1 MFILNS
7 IWIAGKDL
15 MKRLYH
21 LKKDFYSEL
30 TLEDVSDKDNEHA
43 QKVFKEYYTDMSDY
57 HDLYVQTDT
66 LLRANVFEKFKEKFI
81 EIYGR
86 DPSYIYCTP
95 GLAWQASLKN
105 RGVKL
110 ELLTDTD
117 ILLMIEK
124 IIRGGMCQSRHSYAK
139 ASNKCMKN
147 YDNKI
152 ESSYLIYLDANN

>member
-1 MFILNS
+1 M
-7 IWIAGKDL
+7 
-15 MKRLYH
+15 
-21 LKKDFYSEL
+21 
-30 TLEDVSDKDNEHA
+30 
-43 QKVFKEYYTDMSDY
+43 FKEYYTDMSDY

-81 EIYGR
+81 KIYGR

-95 GLAWQASLKN
+95 GLAWQACLKN